1 MDGGSPSCHKEK
13 RSKHNQDHATA
24 PKPTGHTKAAYP
36 HDGAGGS
43 RAQAKRA
50 RGRGDQGSAA
60 VSPPPPACAF
70 AGDDPIVDAKEE
82 ALERAGRTIVAE
94 VMSTPSQGPGF
105 LSELVIFYG
114 PRLVIRATR
123 DVTFYDGSFRSQ
135 TEDFT
140 SP

>member
-1 MDGGSPSCHKEK
+1 MDGRSPSRHKEK
-13 RSKHNQDHATA
+13 RSKHNQDRATA
-24 PKPTGHTKAAYP
+24 PKPTSRTKAAYP
-36 HDGAGGS
+36 RDGASGF
-43 RAQAKRA
+43 RAQAKSA
-50 RGRGDQGSAA
+50 HGRGAQGSAA
-60 VSPPPPACAF
+60 IPPPPPARAF
-70 AGDDPIVDAKEE
+70 ARDDPIVDAKEE